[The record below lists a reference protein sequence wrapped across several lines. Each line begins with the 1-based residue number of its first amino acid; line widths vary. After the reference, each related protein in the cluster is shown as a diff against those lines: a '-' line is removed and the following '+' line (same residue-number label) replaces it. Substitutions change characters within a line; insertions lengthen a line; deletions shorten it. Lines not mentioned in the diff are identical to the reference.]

1 MSIKSKYLK
10 SMTSIDVM
18 SPVIFFAIAFAMT
31 HLIVLPFKAFFITGD
46 LRDKAV
52 RATTWNLLALVYT
65 AAVLFLFGVETESA
79 FWGVIR
85 FLPALIIF
93 AFSIGVWLYIMV
105 RATKKFMLIDVAVF
119 TILAFAA
126 S

>member
-1 MSIKSKYLK
+1 
-10 SMTSIDVM
+10 MTMPDILFTVL
-18 SPVIFFAIAFAMT
+18 PFAIAFALT

-46 LRDKAV
+46 LRRIAV

-65 AAVLFLFGVETESA
+65 AAVLFLFGVETETV
-79 FWGVIR
+79 FWGAIR
-85 FLPALIIF
+85 FLPTFLVF

-105 RATKKFMLIDVAVF
+105 RATRKFMLIDVAVF
-119 TILAFAA
+119 TILALAA

>member
-1 MSIKSKYLK
+1 
-10 SMTSIDVM
+10 MTTPDFLATAL
-18 SPVIFFAIAFAMT
+18 PFAIALAMT

-46 LRDKAV
+46 LRQIAV

-79 FWGVIR
+79 FWGVTK
-85 FLPALIIF
+85 FLPTFLVF

-105 RATKKFMLIDVAVF
+105 RATRKFMLIDAVVF

>member
-1 MSIKSKYLK
+1 MNAPHILNL
-10 SMTSIDVM
+10 II
-18 SPVIFFAIAFAMT
+18 PFAVAFAMT
-31 HLIVLPFKAFFITGD
+31 HLIVLPLKAFFLNGD
-46 LRDKAV
+46 LRHTAV
-52 RATTWNLLALVYT
+52 RAATWNLLALVYT
-65 AAVLFLFGVETESA
+65 VTVVFISGIDAHTGIWDTVK
-79 FWGVIR
+79 
-85 FLPALIIF
+85 FLPTFVIF

>member
-1 MSIKSKYLK
+1 
-10 SMTSIDVM
+10 MTT
-18 SPVIFFAIAFAMT
+18 PEIFSTTLPFAIAFALT

-46 LRDKAV
+46 LRDKAL

-79 FWGVIR
+79 FWGVIK
-85 FLPALIIF
+85 FLPTIVVF
-93 AFSIGVWLYIMV
+93 AISIGVWLYVMV
-105 RATKKFMLIDVAVF
+105 CATRKFMLIDVAVF